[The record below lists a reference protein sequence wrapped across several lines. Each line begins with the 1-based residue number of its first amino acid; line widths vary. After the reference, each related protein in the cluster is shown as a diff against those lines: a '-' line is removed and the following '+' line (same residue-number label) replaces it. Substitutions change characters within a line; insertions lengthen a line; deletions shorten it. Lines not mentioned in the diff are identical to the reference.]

1 MVKIGDQ
8 RHMINNNNEE
18 LVTTGRREAQL
29 FSPVSKNSPVVHT
42 RAVVTSI
49 IEKALVNLDV
59 LSQVEVGDKL
69 GWTASGHFVIQKP
82 TYFTVAMRFIN
93 RCDRWNTLNRI
104 QDVIS
109 TAETMENVQ
118 DTERLKVA
126 LRKSIHG
133 IRNLQMTY
141 DGDVL
146 MTSSLNV
153 LLQRLGERYGLQET
167 ELM

>member
-1 MVKIGDQ
+1 MTKIGPKPKMNSD
-8 RHMINNNNEE
+8 E
-18 LVTTGRREAQL
+18 LVRASNREAQQ
-29 FSPVSKNSPVVHT
+29 FFASPAKNSPVIHT

-59 LSQVEVGDKL
+59 LSKAEVGDKL

-82 TYFTVAMRFIN
+82 GYYTVAMRLLN
-93 RCDRWNTLNRI
+93 RCDRWATLNRI

-109 TAETMENVQ
+109 TAETMESVQ
-118 DTERLKVA
+118 DSERIKLA
-126 LRKSIHG
+126 LQKAIHG

-153 LLQRLGERYGLQET
+153 LLQRLGERYALEET

>member
-1 MVKIGDQ
+1 MTKIGQQQHHKKED
-8 RHMINNNNEE
+8 
-18 LVTTGRREAQL
+18 TASAEARAA
-29 FSPVSKNSPVVHT
+29 VSLKSSPVVHT

-59 LSQVEVGDKL
+59 LSKTEVGDKL

-82 TYFTVAMRFIN
+82 NYFTTAMRFIN
-93 RCDRWNTLNRI
+93 RCDRWTTLSRI

-118 DTERLKVA
+118 DSERLKLA
-126 LRKSIHG
+126 LQRSIHG

-153 LLQRLGERYGLQET
+153 LLQRLGERYGLGDT

>member
-1 MVKIGDQ
+1 MVKIGDK

-93 RCDRWNTLNRI
+93 RCDRWNTLI
-104 QDVIS
+104 QSMDCAGS
-109 TAETMENVQ
+109 TALPPWNDRQ
-118 DTERLKVA
+118 QPAPSPNDSLRRA
-126 LRKSIHG
+126 LG
-133 IRNLQMTY
+133 
-141 DGDVL
+141 V
-146 MTSSLNV
+146 
-153 LLQRLGERYGLQET
+153 
-167 ELM
+167 